1 MGMSLCH
8 SFSLRVKNRTH
19 PDNHEFP
26 ISYKN
31 DFGCHFKLLHSEFT
45 HRIPFEDNPKF
56 IQAPFGG
63 NESSLDKVERS
74 SLYKKHPLP
83 HCLSPKG
90 FEFGS

>member
-1 MGMSLCH
+1 MGLSLWR
-8 SFSLRVKNRTH
+8 SVSLRVKTRTR
-19 PDNHEFP
+19 PDNSESP

-31 DFGCHFKLLHSEFT
+31 DFDRHFKLLHSEFT

-63 NESSLDKVERS
+63 NESSLGKVERS
-74 SLYKKHPLP
+74 ILYKKRPRP